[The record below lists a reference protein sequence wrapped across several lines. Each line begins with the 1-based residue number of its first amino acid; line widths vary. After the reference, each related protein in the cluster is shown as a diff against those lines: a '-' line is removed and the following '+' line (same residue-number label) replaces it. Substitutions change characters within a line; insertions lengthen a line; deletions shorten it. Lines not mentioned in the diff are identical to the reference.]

1 MSIIIVI
8 TSAANLGNS
17 YRLSKMSII
26 IAAIIV
32 IFIVVTIVNTIKPSS
47 SSSPQPYYAPSHV
60 DRVLRS
66 LWWAAFSYRL
76 RCDATWALKYHC
88 CCCCCWSL
96 FIIVWLIDCLLWLVR
111 ARPLLIT
118 ARNKFTLSMWIS
130 WSWQKNI
137 SSRCKITHPVRDK
150 SMTISIKK
158 TRIAKLIVTP
168 HLGSAVRRTES
179 SLLQVLMKGPHNSQR
194 PSREARD
201 WSSYDIINDIIMMWV
216 WYRSCSKILT
226 KNDRNHLTL
235 Q

>member
-26 IAAIIV
+26 IATIIV
-32 IFIVVTIVNTIKPSS
+32 IFIVVLITTIILRTIPCWPS
-47 SSSPQPYYAPSHV
+47 PSITLV
-60 DRVLRS
+60 S
-66 LWWAAFSYRL
+66 
-76 RCDATWALKYHC
+76 
-88 CCCCCWSL
+88 SL
-96 FIIVWLIDCLLWLVR
+96 FLSATVRRNLGVEISLLLLLLLIIVHHCLINWLLALIGKGP
-111 ARPLLIT
+111 PLT
-118 ARNKFTLSMWIS
+118 NHCKKWIHYEHVNFMIMA
-130 WSWQKNI
+130 KNI